1 MAVILRA
8 AASANGPAIRG
19 PETMKKRWVR
29 RRCPMSPADDEG
41 EHVKEVFAYFGR
53 AYHYASVLETGLAIA
68 LLFAEF
74 LPRV

>member
-1 MAVILRA
+1 
-8 AASANGPAIRG
+8 
-19 PETMKKRWVR
+19 
-29 RRCPMSPADDEG
+29 MSPADDEG